1 MTLTEFYS
9 VRCTVLNDGEC
20 PVSHNGHFTPKTE
33 MKRASHRRLGAQ
45 HAQSV
50 FVDRL
55 LYTPRTNE

>member
-1 MTLTEFYS
+1 M
-9 VRCTVLNDGEC
+9 LNDGEC